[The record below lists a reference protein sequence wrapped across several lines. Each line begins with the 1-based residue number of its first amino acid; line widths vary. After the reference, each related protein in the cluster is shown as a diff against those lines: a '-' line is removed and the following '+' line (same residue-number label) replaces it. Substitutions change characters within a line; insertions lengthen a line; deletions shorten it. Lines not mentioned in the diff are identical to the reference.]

1 MENRLIELETRLA
14 FQDNTLQELNAVVV
28 RQQREIDT
36 LTREIEALKAQIR
49 TLAPEMVGSRADE
62 APPPHY

>member
-1 MENRLIELETRLA
+1 MDNRLIELETRLA
-14 FQDNTLQELNAVVV
+14 FQDNTLQELNDVVV

-36 LTREIEALKAQIR
+36 ITRELEALKAQLR
-49 TLAPEMVGSRADE
+49 TLAPEMVANRADE